1 MSVKNGFEQNK
12 QTDNEI
18 GLETSYII
26 AYDMPSENRLCYDEN
41 NGNREAKMKVRST
54 RIAAITKLHKLG
66 LLCTESVI
74 LVPRMRE
81 KDIEKAIEHVNQLYE
96 DLNKWLLQKGY
107 HGIEK
112 PLIKVIPLNAKQT
125 VEFRDIAEKKLA
137 EKLDE
142 TINRLSNLLD
152 ELDEIVDEHVRRKTK
167 YNLNK
172 QEKEIKRLQ
181 EIAKE
186 LGIDLEGKFE
196 LVFEFFREAK
206 NKLL

>member
-1 MSVKNGFEQNK
+1 MSAKNGFEQKEARYQEN
-12 QTDNEI
+12 D
-18 GLETSYII
+18 LETSFII
-26 AYDMPSENRLCYDEN
+26 AYDMPSENRIVYDEK

-54 RIAAITKLHKLG
+54 RIAAISKLHKLG

-81 KDIEKAIEHVNQLYE
+81 KDIEKAIEHVNRLYE
-96 DLNKWLLQKGY
+96 DLDQWLRQKGY
-107 HGIEK
+107 SGIEK
-112 PLIKVIPLNAKQT
+112 PLIKVIPLNSQQT
-125 VEFRDIAEKKLA
+125 VAFKDIAEKRLA

-142 TINRLSNLLD
+142 TIDRLSRLLD
-152 ELDEIVDEHVRRKTK
+152 ELDDIIDENVRRKTK

-196 LVFEFFREAK
+196 LVFSFFEEAK